1 MKKLQMGLTTG
12 DRMVVKVLLSIVAL
26 SALVAVLTSCTK
38 DDDKPESEPPT
49 LEIIV
54 PSDSIETHATIN
66 FCFGGDVSIHPMTRA
81 SLTELSLTDVW
92 VFDYVGGQLQ
102 ATTHQTASDASF
114 GSPSLTVD
122 YGDHTFYFVA
132 SRGDTPTIDGTT
144 ISWAKPSD
152 TFWSSLT
159 MTVSPSTSASQ
170 SVTLHR
176 VAARLRVTITDE
188 VPTGLSV
195 LSVTP
200 SHWYYGLDITTGEAT
215 DDRQTARTVNVPAS
229 YVGTTGQLIASFFT
243 ISPSTQW
250 TTDITLKAT
259 STDNS
264 TLSSISIK
272 DVPMQRNHVTSYGG
286 SILNAGRSITL
297 TSDDE
302 WIEDYAVTW

>member
-1 MKKLQMGLTTG
+1 MALTTG

-26 SALVAVLTSCTK
+26 AALVAVMTSCTK
-38 DDDKPESEPPT
+38 DDDEPGSEPPT

-66 FCFGGDVSIHPMTRA
+66 FCFGGDVSITGITRA
-81 SLTELSLTDVW
+81 TLAELNLTDVW

-102 ATTHQTASDASF
+102 ATTHQTASDALF

-152 TFWSSLT
+152 TFWATLSLT
-159 MTVSPSTSASQ
+159 VAPGSSITQAVS
-170 SVTLHR
+170 LHR
-176 VAARLRVTITDE
+176 VAARLRITVTDE
-188 VPTGLSV
+188 IPATLAS

-200 SHWYYGLDITTGEAT
+200 SHWYYGLDITTGEVA

-229 YVGTTGQLIASFFT
+229 YVGTTSQLVASFFT

-259 STDNS
+259 GTGNS

-272 DVPMQRNHVTSYGG
+272 DVPMQRNHVTSYSG
-286 SILNAGRSITL
+286 SILNAGRSVTL
-297 TSDDE
+297 ASDEE
-302 WIEDYAVTW
+302 WIEDASVTW

>member
-1 MKKLQMGLTTG
+1 MKKLM
-12 DRMVVKVLLSIVAL
+12 MAL
-26 SALVAVLTSCTK
+26 AAATMLAACTK
-38 DDDKPESEPPT
+38 NDEPEASPSLKIT
-49 LEIIV
+49 I

-66 FCFGGDVSIHPMTRA
+66 FCFGGDVAITGMTRA
-81 SLTELSLTDVW
+81 TLAELNLTDVW

-152 TFWSSLT
+152 TFWATLSL
-159 MTVSPSTSASQ
+159 TVSPGSSITQAVS
-170 SVTLHR
+170 LHR
-176 VAARLRVTITDE
+176 VAARLRITVTDE
-188 VPTGLSV
+188 IPTTLAS

-200 SHWYYGLDITTGEAT
+200 SLWYYGLDITTGEAT
-215 DDRQTARTVNVPAS
+215 DDRQTARTVNVPES
-229 YVGTTGQLIASFFT
+229 YVGTTGQLVASFFT

-286 SILNAGRSITL
+286 SILNAGRSVTL
-297 TSDDE
+297 ASDDE
-302 WIEDYAVTW
+302 WIEDTPVTW

>member
-1 MKKLQMGLTTG
+1 M
-12 DRMVVKVLLSIVAL
+12 AL
-26 SALVAVLTSCTK
+26 AAATMLAACTK
-38 DDDKPESEPPT
+38 NDEPEAS
-49 LEIIV
+49 
-54 PSDSIETHATIN
+54 PSLKITIPYDSIETHATIN
-66 FCFGGDVSIHPMTRA
+66 FCFGGDVAITGMTRA
-81 SLTELSLTDVW
+81 TLAELNLTDVY

-152 TFWSSLT
+152 TFWATLSLT
-159 MTVSPSTSASQ
+159 VAPGSSITQAVS
-170 SVTLHR
+170 LHR
-176 VAARLRVTITDE
+176 VAARLRITVTDE
-188 VPTGLSV
+188 IPATLAS

-200 SHWYYGLDITTGEAT
+200 THWYYGLDYLTGEAT

-229 YVGTTGQLIASFFT
+229 YVGTTGQLVASFFT

-259 STDNS
+259 GTDNS

-286 SILNAGRSITL
+286 SILNAGRSVTL

-302 WIEDYAVTW
+302 WVEDDAVTW

>member
-1 MKKLQMGLTTG
+1 MMALA
-12 DRMVVKVLLSIVAL
+12 VATIL
-26 SALVAVLTSCTK
+26 PSCTK
-38 DDDKPESEPPT
+38 NDEPEAVAPT
-49 LEIIV
+49 LKISL
-54 PSDSIETHATIN
+54 PSDSIATHATVT
-66 FCFGGDVSIHPMTRA
+66 FAFGGDVSIHPMTRA
-81 SLTELSLTDVW
+81 LLTELNLTDVW

-144 ISWAKPSD
+144 ISWSKPSD

-159 MTVSPSTSASQ
+159 MTVAPSTSASQ
-170 SVTLHR
+170 PVTLHR

-188 VPTGLSV
+188 IPTGLAV

-229 YVGTTGQLIASFFT
+229 YIGTTGQLIASFFT

-259 STDNS
+259 ATDNS

-286 SILNAGRSITL
+286 SILNAWRSITL

-302 WIEDYAVTW
+302 WVEDDAVTW

>member
-1 MKKLQMGLTTG
+1 MM
-12 DRMVVKVLLSIVAL
+12 AL
-26 SALVAVLTSCTK
+26 AAATMLAACTK
-38 DDDKPESEPPT
+38 NDEPEASPSFQIT
-49 LEIIV
+49 I

-66 FCFGGDVSIHPMTRA
+66 FCFGGDVAITGMTRA
-81 SLTELSLTDVW
+81 TLAELNLTDVW

-114 GSPSLTVD
+114 GSPTLTVD

-152 TFWSSLT
+152 TFWATLSL
-159 MTVSPSTSASQ
+159 TVSPGSSITQAVS
-170 SVTLHR
+170 LHR
-176 VAARLRVTITDE
+176 VAARLRITVTEEIPAT
-188 VPTGLSV
+188 LAS

-200 SHWYYGLDITTGEAT
+200 SHWYYGLDYLTGDAA

-229 YVGTTGQLIASFFT
+229 YVGTTGQLVASFFT

-259 STDNS
+259 GTDNS
-264 TLSSISIK
+264 TLTSISIK
-272 DVPMQRNHVTSYGG
+272 DVPMQRNHVTSYDG
-286 SILNAGRSITL
+286 SILNTWRSITL

-302 WIEDYAVTW
+302 WVEDDAVTW

>member
-1 MKKLQMGLTTG
+1 MKKM
-12 DRMVVKVLLSIVAL
+12 MMAL
-26 SALVAVLTSCTK
+26 AVAVILPSCTK
-38 DDDKPESEPPT
+38 NDEPEAVVPN
-49 LEIIV
+49 LEISL
-54 PSDSIETHATIN
+54 PSDSIATHATVT
-66 FCFGGDVSIHPMTRA
+66 FSFGGDVEIRPMTRA
-81 SLTELSLTDVW
+81 SLTELNLTDVY

-152 TFWSSLT
+152 TFWATLDL
-159 MTVSPSTSASQ
+159 TVSPSSSITQ
-170 SVTLHR
+170 SVSLHR
-176 VAARLRVTITDE
+176 VAARLRITVTDE
-188 VPTGLSV
+188 IPTTLASI
-195 LSVTP
+195 SVTP
-200 SHWYYGLDITTGEAT
+200 SHWYYGLNYLTGEAT

-259 STDNS
+259 GIDNS

-286 SILNAGRSITL
+286 SILNAGRGVTL
-297 TSDDE
+297 SSDDE
-302 WIEDYAVTW
+302 WVEDDAVTW

>member
-1 MKKLQMGLTTG
+1 MKKIM
-12 DRMVVKVLLSIVAL
+12 MAFAVASIL
-26 SALVAVLTSCTK
+26 PSCTK
-38 DDDKPESEPPT
+38 NDEPEAVAPT
-49 LEIIV
+49 LEISL
-54 PSDSIETHATIN
+54 PSDSIATHATVT
-66 FCFGGDVSIHPMTRA
+66 FAFGGDVSIHPMTRA
-81 SLTELSLTDVW
+81 TLTELNMNDVW

-132 SRGDTPTIDGTT
+132 SRGDTPTINGTT

-152 TFWSSLT
+152 TFWATLSLT
-159 MTVSPSTSASQ
+159 VAPGSSITQAVS
-170 SVTLHR
+170 LHR
-176 VAARLRVTITDE
+176 VAARLRITVTDE
-188 VPTGLSV
+188 IPTTLAS

-200 SHWYYGLDITTGEAT
+200 SHWYYGLDYLTGDAA
-215 DDRQTARTVNVPAS
+215 DDRQTARTVNVPTS
-229 YVGTTGQLIASFFT
+229 YVGTTSQLVASFFT
-243 ISPSTQW
+243 ISPQSQW

-259 STDNS
+259 ATDNS

-286 SILNAGRSITL
+286 SILTAGRSVTL

-302 WIEDYAVTW
+302 WVEDDAVTW

>member
-1 MKKLQMGLTTG
+1 MMALA
-12 DRMVVKVLLSIVAL
+12 VAAIL
-26 SALVAVLTSCTK
+26 PSCTK
-38 DDDKPESEPPT
+38 NDEPEAVAPT
-49 LEIIV
+49 LKISL
-54 PSDSIETHATIN
+54 PSDSIATHATVT
-66 FCFGGDVSIHPMTRA
+66 FAFGGDVSIHPMTRA

-144 ISWAKPSD
+144 ISWSKPSD

-159 MTVSPSTSASQ
+159 MTVAPSTSASQ

-176 VAARLRVTITDE
+176 VVARLRVTITDE
-188 VPTGLSV
+188 IPTGLAV

-229 YVGTTGQLIASFFT
+229 YIGTTGQLIASFFT
-243 ISPSTQW
+243 ISPSAAW
-250 TTDITLKAT
+250 
-259 STDNS
+259 STDVSLQALKSDN
-264 TLSSISIK
+264 TPMASISVT
-272 DVPMQRNHVTSYGG
+272 DVPMQRNHITDYSGTLFG
-286 SILNAGRSITL
+286 AGRAITIDA
-297 TSDDE
+297 DDS
-302 WIEDYAVTW
+302 WGEDIQGSW

>member
-1 MKKLQMGLTTG
+1 MALA
-12 DRMVVKVLLSIVAL
+12 VATIL
-26 SALVAVLTSCTK
+26 PSCTK
-38 DDDKPESEPPT
+38 NDEPEAVAPT
-49 LEIIV
+49 LKISL
-54 PSDSIETHATIN
+54 PSDSIATHATVT
-66 FCFGGDVSIHPMTRA
+66 FAFGGDVSIHPMTRA
-81 SLTELSLTDVW
+81 LLTELNLTDVW

-144 ISWAKPSD
+144 ISWSKPSD

-159 MTVSPSTSASQ
+159 MTVAPSTSASQ
-170 SVTLHR
+170 PVTLHR

-188 VPTGLSV
+188 IPTGLAV

-229 YVGTTGQLIASFFT
+229 YIGTTGQLIASFFT
-243 ISPSTQW
+243 ISPSAAW
-250 TTDITLKAT
+250 
-259 STDNS
+259 STDVSLQALKSDN
-264 TLSSISIK
+264 TPMASISVT
-272 DVPMQRNHVTSYGG
+272 DVPMQRNHITDYSGTLFG
-286 SILNAGRSITL
+286 AGRAITIDA
-297 TSDDE
+297 DDS
-302 WIEDYAVTW
+302 WGEDIQGSW

>member
-1 MKKLQMGLTTG
+1 MALTTG

-26 SALVAVLTSCTK
+26 AALVAVPTSCTK
-38 DDDKPESEPPT
+38 DDDEPEVVAPA
-49 LEIIV
+49 LEISL
-54 PSDSIETHATIN
+54 PSDSIATHATVT
-66 FCFGGDVSIHPMTRA
+66 FAFGGDVSIQPMTRA
-81 SLTELSLTDVW
+81 TLTELNMTDVW

-144 ISWAKPSD
+144 ITWAKPSD

-159 MTVSPSTSASQ
+159 MTVAPSTSVSQ

-188 VPTGLSV
+188 IPTGLAV

-243 ISPSTQW
+243 ISPSAAW
-250 TTDITLKAT
+250 STDVSLQALKA
-259 STDNS
+259 DN
-264 TLSSISIK
+264 TPIASISVA
-272 DVPMQRNHVTSYGG
+272 DVPMQRNHITDYSGTLFG
-286 SILNAGRSITL
+286 AGRAISIDA
-297 TSDDE
+297 DDS
-302 WIEDYAVTW
+302 WGDDIQGSW